1 MPARSH
7 RILVV
12 DDDPA
17 VLATFRA
24 MLRATPEVA
33 MPVVAGELPPPPF
46 RPDVTVAECGQEAV
60 DAVAAA
66 TAVGGFA
73 MAFVDIHMPPG
84 LDGFATIDRLWSIDA
99 DLQVVLVSGHAEQYG
114 SELPARFGA
123 TDRLLV
129 LKKPFEAVEVRQV
142 AAALCRKR
150 ELLRESRRRQRE
162 LELHVAERTQE
173 LHAAL
178 HATRAAARARMQFLA
193 NMSHEIRTPLTA
205 ILGFAE
211 LMRAPGCSDEDRQQ
225 HLDVLDRNSSH
236 LLQLVND
243 VLDLHK
249 LEANQLI
256 VEFAPTDLP
265 ALLDEVVAT
274 MRPRAEE
281 KGLRV
286 DLRYRTPCP
295 RTLLTDGMR
304 VRQIL
309 LNLVGNAV
317 KFTAAG
323 GVTLELDATIDDD
336 GDACLALHVVDT
348 GIGVAPERQA
358 ALFEP
363 FVQADASTSRRFGGT
378 GLGLSISRHLSR
390 CLGGDVVMQS
400 EPGHGSTFTLILPA
414 GVRASEAT
422 FTSPEAARALAAA
435 LQPAAAAAAAPR
447 LQGRV
452 LLVEDSADNRR
463 LLSVILRRAG
473 ASVELAGNG
482 VEALAAV
489 DAATAAGAPFD
500 LVLMDMQMP
509 VMDGYTATRELRQRG
524 WPGPVIALTAHSM
537 EGDRERC
544 LAEGCDGYE
553 TKPVRAERLVATC
566 ARFLLPAPAAHA
578 DGRVDD

>member
-1 MPARSH
+1 
-7 RILVV
+7 
-12 DDDPA
+12 
-17 VLATFRA
+17 
-24 MLRATPEVA
+24 LRADPEVA

-46 RPDVTVAECGQEAV
+46 WPDVTVAQGGQEAI

-99 DLQVVLVSGHAEQYG
+99 DLQVVLVSGNAEQCG
-114 SELPARFGA
+114 FELPLRFGA
-123 TDRLLV
+123 TDKLLV
-129 LKKPFEAVEVRQV
+129 LKKPFEAVEARQF

-150 ELLRESRRRQRE
+150 ELLRESRRRQHE
-162 LELHVAERTQE
+162 LELHVAERTHE

-243 VLDLHK
+243 VLDLSK

-256 VEFAPTDLP
+256 VEFAPIDLP

-274 MRPRAEE
+274 LRPLAEE
-281 KGLRV
+281 KGIRV
-286 DLRYRTPCP
+286 DLRYRAPCP
-295 RTLLTDGMR
+295 RTLVTDGMR

-348 GIGVAPERQA
+348 GIGVAPERQP

-378 GLGLSISRHLSR
+378 GLGLSISRQLSR

-400 EPGHGSTFTLILPA
+400 EPGQGSTFTLILPA

-422 FTSPEAARALAAA
+422 FASPEAARAPAAA
-435 LQPAAAAAAAPR
+435 PRPAAAATAQ
-447 LQGRV
+447 LHGRI

-482 VEALAAV
+482 VEALAAI
-489 DAATAAGAPFD
+489 DAATAVGAPFD

-566 ARFLLPAPAAHA
+566 ARFLARPVG
-578 DGRVDD
+578 D